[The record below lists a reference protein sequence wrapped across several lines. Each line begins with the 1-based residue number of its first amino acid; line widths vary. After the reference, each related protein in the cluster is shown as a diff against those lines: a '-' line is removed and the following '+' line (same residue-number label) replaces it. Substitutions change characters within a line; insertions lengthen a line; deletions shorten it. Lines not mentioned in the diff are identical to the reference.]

1 MLRDATRDELA
12 ADLAQAERSRDPIG
26 QLTAAHPEID
36 VVDAYEIQL
45 INIRQRVAEGA
56 RVVGHKVGLSSPIMQ
71 QMMGVDEPDYG
82 HLLDDMQVF
91 EDTPVQASRYLSPR
105 VEVEVGFILAADLPG
120 AGCTEDDVL
129 AATEALVP
137 AIELI
142 DTRIK
147 DWQIK
152 ICDTIADNASAAGF
166 VLGAARVPPADLD
179 VRAIDAKLTR
189 NGEVVAE
196 GRSDAVLGNPA
207 TAVAWLPARS
217 RVSACGCAK
226 ATSCYPGHARSR
238 SRRGPA
244 TSLSPTSPGWVWSG
258 CRSNKG
264 SNMPSKAKVAIVG
277 SGNISTDLLYKLLRS
292 EWLEPR
298 WMVGIDPE
306 SDGLARAAKLGL
318 ETTHEGVDWL
328 LAQPDKPDLVFE
340 ATSAYVHRDAAP
352 KYAEAGIRAIDLTPA
367 AVGPAVIP
375 PANLR
380 EHLDAPNVNMIT
392 CGGQATIP
400 IVYAV
405 SRIVEVPY
413 AEIVASVAS
422 VSAGPG
428 TRANIDEFTK
438 TTARGVQTIGGAARG
453 KAIIIL
459 NPADPPMIM
468 RDTIFCAIPTDADR
482 EAIAASIHDVV
493 KEVQTYVPGYRL
505 LNEPQFDEPSI
516 NSGGQA
522 LVTTFVEVE
531 GAGDYLPPYAGNLDI
546 MTAAATKVGEEI
558 AKETLVVGGA
568 R

>member
-1 MLRDATRDELA
+1 
-12 ADLAQAERSRDPIG
+12 
-26 QLTAAHPEID
+26 
-36 VVDAYEIQL
+36 
-45 INIRQRVAEGA
+45 
-56 RVVGHKVGLSSPIMQ
+56 
-71 QMMGVDEPDYG
+71 
-82 HLLDDMQVF
+82 
-91 EDTPVQASRYLSPR
+91 
-105 VEVEVGFILAADLPG
+105 
-120 AGCTEDDVL
+120 
-129 AATEALVP
+129 
-137 AIELI
+137 
-142 DTRIK
+142 
-147 DWQIK
+147 
-152 ICDTIADNASAAGF
+152 
-166 VLGAARVPPADLD
+166 
-179 VRAIDAKLTR
+179 
-189 NGEVVAE
+189 
-196 GRSDAVLGNPA
+196 
-207 TAVAWLPARS
+207 
-217 RVSACGCAK
+217 
-226 ATSCYPGHARSR
+226 
-238 SRRGPA
+238 
-244 TSLSPTSPGWVWSG
+244 
-258 CRSNKG
+258 
-264 SNMPSKAKVAIVG
+264 MPSKAKVAIVG

-318 ETTHEGVDWL
+318 ETTHEGVAWL

>member
-1 MLRDATRDELA
+1 
-12 ADLAQAERSRDPIG
+12 
-26 QLTAAHPEID
+26 
-36 VVDAYEIQL
+36 
-45 INIRQRVAEGA
+45 
-56 RVVGHKVGLSSPIMQ
+56 
-71 QMMGVDEPDYG
+71 
-82 HLLDDMQVF
+82 
-91 EDTPVQASRYLSPR
+91 
-105 VEVEVGFILAADLPG
+105 
-120 AGCTEDDVL
+120 
-129 AATEALVP
+129 
-137 AIELI
+137 
-142 DTRIK
+142 
-147 DWQIK
+147 
-152 ICDTIADNASAAGF
+152 
-166 VLGAARVPPADLD
+166 
-179 VRAIDAKLTR
+179 
-189 NGEVVAE
+189 
-196 GRSDAVLGNPA
+196 
-207 TAVAWLPARS
+207 
-217 RVSACGCAK
+217 
-226 ATSCYPGHARSR
+226 
-238 SRRGPA
+238 
-244 TSLSPTSPGWVWSG
+244 
-258 CRSNKG
+258 
-264 SNMPSKAKVAIVG
+264 MPSKAKVAIVG

-352 KYAEAGIRAIDLTPA
+352 KYAEAGIRAIDLTAA

>member
-1 MLRDATRDELA
+1 
-12 ADLAQAERSRDPIG
+12 
-26 QLTAAHPEID
+26 
-36 VVDAYEIQL
+36 
-45 INIRQRVAEGA
+45 
-56 RVVGHKVGLSSPIMQ
+56 
-71 QMMGVDEPDYG
+71 
-82 HLLDDMQVF
+82 
-91 EDTPVQASRYLSPR
+91 
-105 VEVEVGFILAADLPG
+105 
-120 AGCTEDDVL
+120 
-129 AATEALVP
+129 
-137 AIELI
+137 
-142 DTRIK
+142 
-147 DWQIK
+147 
-152 ICDTIADNASAAGF
+152 
-166 VLGAARVPPADLD
+166 
-179 VRAIDAKLTR
+179 
-189 NGEVVAE
+189 
-196 GRSDAVLGNPA
+196 
-207 TAVAWLPARS
+207 
-217 RVSACGCAK
+217 
-226 ATSCYPGHARSR
+226 
-238 SRRGPA
+238 
-244 TSLSPTSPGWVWSG
+244 
-258 CRSNKG
+258 
-264 SNMPSKAKVAIVG
+264 MPSKAKVAIVG

-413 AEIVASVAS
+413 AEIVALVAS